1 MYDVAE
7 EYTMVDTW
15 VDLHHG
21 VTAAA
26 LRLTDAWGNRSP
38 SLWKIYDPPMM
49 LPTEPLYLEYIGI
62 P

>member
-7 EYTMVDTW
+7 EYTIVDTW

-21 VTAAA
+21 ATSQA

-38 SLWKIYDPPMM
+38 SMWKIYDPPTM